1 MKSIIRSGLAATV
14 ILTAALGVGCASR
27 EVKTDTTYV
36 PETPQ
41 VIVQPAPIVVT
52 PPVTRVEPSDTG
64 TSQTTTVYKS
74 DSSEDE
80 TDPDSENSVVTSRT
94 HSESSTV
101 QEVPAPPS
109 TTTTTIVTTPDS
121 Q

>member
-1 MKSIIRSGLAATV
+1 MATV
-14 ILTAALGVGCASR
+14 ILTTALGVGCASR
-27 EVKTDTTYV
+27 EVKTETTYI
-36 PETPQ
+36 PETPK

-52 PPVTRVEPSDTG
+52 PAPPTSSVEPNDTS
-64 TSQTTTVYKS
+64 TSQNTTVYKY

-80 TDPDSENSVVTSRT
+80 TYPDSENAAVTTRT

-101 QEVPAPPS
+101 REVPAPPS
-109 TTTTTIVTTPDS
+109 TTTTTIVTTPNS